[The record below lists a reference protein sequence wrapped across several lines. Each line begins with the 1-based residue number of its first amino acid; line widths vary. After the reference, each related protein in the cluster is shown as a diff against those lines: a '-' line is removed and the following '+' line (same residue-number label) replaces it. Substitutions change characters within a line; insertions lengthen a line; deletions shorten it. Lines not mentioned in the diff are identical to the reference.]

1 MLINKNFRSSHLVCT
16 KVKLRLR
23 KQQPK
28 EQRSIR
34 TSYETK
40 KLKDKNVLE
49 TFMITLQNRYQAL
62 EDESLD
68 EEEDDEIEK
77 DFHII
82 EEAYTKTAEEV

>member
-1 MLINKNFRSSHLVCT
+1 
-16 KVKLRLR
+16 
-23 KQQPK
+23 
-28 EQRSIR
+28 
-34 TSYETK
+34 
-40 KLKDKNVLE
+40 
-49 TFMITLQNRYQAL
+49 MITLQNRYQAL